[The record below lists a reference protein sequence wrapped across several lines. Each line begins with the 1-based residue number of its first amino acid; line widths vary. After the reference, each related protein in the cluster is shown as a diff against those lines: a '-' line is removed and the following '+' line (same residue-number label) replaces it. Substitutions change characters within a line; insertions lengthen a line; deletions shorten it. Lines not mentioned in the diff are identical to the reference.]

1 MLVFSMG
8 SSKEAMIVDDEEDEQ
23 VDEDVDAEAKR
34 VVALSPEKAVVH
46 VSNLSKTYDYTT
58 IAVNDLNFAID
69 HGMCFGLLGVTGAG
83 KTSTFKCI
91 TGEEEADLNSQLFVG
106 GHNVLT
112 KQGFEKVKSMIG
124 YCP

>member
-1 MLVFSMG
+1 MPP
-8 SSKEAMIVDDEEDEQ
+8 DE
-23 VDEDVDAEAKR
+23 
-34 VVALSPEKAVVH
+34 AVVH

-91 TGEEEADLNSQLFVG
+91 TGEEEADANSKLFVA

-112 KQGFEKVKSMIG
+112 KEGFEQVKSMIG